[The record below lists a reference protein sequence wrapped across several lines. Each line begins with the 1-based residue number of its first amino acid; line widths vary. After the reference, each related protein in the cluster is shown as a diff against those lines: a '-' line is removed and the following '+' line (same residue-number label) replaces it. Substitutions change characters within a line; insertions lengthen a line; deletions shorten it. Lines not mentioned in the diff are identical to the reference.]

1 MTGVD
6 RAALAEQALAGYPY
20 GRGAPQAA
28 EAIARRRLVDAEA
41 CIIVEGISDQI
52 AVEVLAALQDR
63 DLEAD
68 RVVVFPVGG
77 AQAAANAM
85 RELGPN
91 GRDLRLAG
99 LYDIDATET
108 FRRAVTRAGIGR
120 PVDGAD
126 LAALGFHPCSRDLE
140 DELLRAV
147 GAEAV
152 LAVFES
158 QGELGS
164 FRTMQ
169 KQVEWRGHELS
180 DQIHRFI
187 RARATRSQRYARLL
201 IEELGPDRSP
211 APLRSTLKHVYRSRR
226 RA

>member
-20 GRGAPQAA
+20 GPDAPQAA
-28 EAIARRRLVDAEA
+28 EAIARGRLVGAKA

-52 AVEVLAALQDR
+52 AIEVLAALQGR
-63 DLEAD
+63 DLEAEG
-68 RVVVFPVGG
+68 VVVFPIGG
-77 AQAAANAM
+77 AQAAANAIG
-85 RELGPN
+85 ELGPA
-91 GRDLRLAG
+91 GRNLQLAG

-108 FRRAVTRAGIGR
+108 FRRAITRAGVGQ

-126 LAALGFHPCSRDLE
+126 LAALGFHACDPDLE
-140 DELLRAV
+140 GELVRAS

-152 LAVFES
+152 LAVFDS
-158 QGELGS
+158 QGEMGS

-169 KQVEWRGHELS
+169 KQVEWQGRVVE

-211 APLRSTLKHVYRSRR
+211 APLRSVLRHL
-226 RA
+226 